1 MKIYQLKIHLEP
13 NYLKPPIWRRVL
25 VKSDIT
31 FYELH
36 QIIQVAMGWTNAHL
50 WDFSYG
56 DFSITKPSEDD
67 DWRDTVDAKS
77 IKISKL
83 LNKEKDKL
91 DYTYDYGDGWEHKI
105 TLEKIIDVININ
117 QKLPTCIKGKRACPP
132 EDCGGSW
139 GYETL
144 LETIANKK
152 HPEHKDML
160 EWLGDEFD
168 PEEFD
173 IDDVNDCLHDDCWRN
188 IDSFF

>member
-1 MKIYQLKIHLEP
+1 MKTYQLKIHLEP

-188 IDSFF
+188 IDSCF

>member
-1 MKIYQLKIHLEP
+1 MKIYQLKIHLNP
-13 NYLKPPIWRRVL
+13 NDITPPIWRRVL

-36 QIIQVAMGWTNAHL
+36 QIIQVAMGWTNSHL
-50 WDFSYG
+50 WDFSFG

-83 LNKEKDKL
+83 LKKVKDKL
-91 DYTYDYGDGWEHKI
+91 NYTYDYGDDWEHKI
-105 TLEKIIDVININ
+105 TLEKIIGVIDIN

-144 LETIANKK
+144 LETIADKN
-152 HPEHKDML
+152 HPEHEEML
-160 EWLGDEFD
+160 EWIGDDFH

-173 IDDVNDCLHDDCWRN
+173 KDDVNNCLHDDCWKD
-188 IDSFF
+188 IDSLF